1 MDVMVFAVCCAGV
14 RFRQR
19 GVEDGALPLGGHHG
33 PRAALS
39 AGRDLAALGGQRR
52 QLEGVQLHTGTHT
65 HADTTC
71 RHAAA
76 CRSTFALVSDERMTR
91 G

>member
-65 HADTTC
+65 HTQTQHADT
-71 RHAAA
+71 RAARRL
-76 CRSTFALVSDERMTR
+76 RSSQTR

>member
-1 MDVMVFAVCCAGV
+1 MAVIVFAACCCPGV
-14 RFRQR
+14 RRGRVLFRQR

-52 QLEGVQLHTGTHT
+52 QLEGVQLHTGTHMQTQHARAHT
-65 HADTTC
+65 HAAVC
-71 RHAAA
+71 HA
-76 CRSTFALVSDERMTR
+76 
-91 G
+91 